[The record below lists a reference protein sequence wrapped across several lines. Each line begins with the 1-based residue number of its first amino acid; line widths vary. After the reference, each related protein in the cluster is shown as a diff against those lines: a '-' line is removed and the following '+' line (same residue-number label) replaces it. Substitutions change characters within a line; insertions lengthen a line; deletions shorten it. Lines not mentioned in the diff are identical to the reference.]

1 MFFCLIRFVRFSRN
15 LDVLRA
21 QRIMG
26 FFLLICHKWTGSENP
41 VTCGYSMN
49 FLSPSLSVGTVYW
62 ITDFT
67 LCLQMVSFTYI
78 FSKKWRPSGVLS
90 HLCSWHVRLW
100 FYTYGITLVILLQQN
115 SRVCG
120 TKSGPCTSRNKDLH
134 SCFSLMPRI
143 SPGMWIRRRGWQS
156 SSFFTH
162 CWATV

>member
-1 MFFCLIRFVRFSRN
+1 MLCSRD

-26 FFLLICHKWTGSENP
+26 VLILNSHKWTGSENP
-41 VTCGYSMN
+41 VTWLQYALLVAI
-49 FLSPSLSVGTVYW
+49 FIETVYW

-134 SCFSLMPRI
+134 SCFSLMLRI

-162 CWATV
+162 CWVTV